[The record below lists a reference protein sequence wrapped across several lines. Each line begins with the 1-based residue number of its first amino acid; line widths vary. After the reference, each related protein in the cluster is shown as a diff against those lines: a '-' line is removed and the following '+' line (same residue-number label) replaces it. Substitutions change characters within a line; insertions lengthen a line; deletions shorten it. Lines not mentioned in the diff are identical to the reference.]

1 MGILKTSVGNG
12 CYRYAVRLSPYDGDE
27 SAEETKMNILALIKE
42 SALKQQALENARKV
56 TLKYRGNKY
65 SKTIIV

>member
-1 MGILKTSVGNG
+1 MGILRISVGNG
-12 CYRYAVRLSPYDGDE
+12 INRYAVRLSSYDGDE
-27 SAEETKMNILALIKE
+27 SAEEPNMNILALIKE

-65 SKTIIV
+65 SKTVIV